1 MTPARWAE
9 LHPYASD
16 MEKGERQLA
25 AITKQLYL
33 LGYRDLAH
41 ELMRDQVICED
52 LPSLSHI
59 LRKADDYLVSAVS
72 KQRKGESIC
81 DA

>member
-1 MTPARWAE
+1 MTPAEWAE
-9 LHPYASD
+9 LHPYATE
-16 MEKGERQLA
+16 MEQGERQLA
-25 AITKQLYL
+25 AITKHLYL

-52 LPSLSHI
+52 LPSLGHI
-59 LRKADDYLVSAVS
+59 LRKADEYLVSAVS
-72 KQRKGESIC
+72 KQRIGESIC